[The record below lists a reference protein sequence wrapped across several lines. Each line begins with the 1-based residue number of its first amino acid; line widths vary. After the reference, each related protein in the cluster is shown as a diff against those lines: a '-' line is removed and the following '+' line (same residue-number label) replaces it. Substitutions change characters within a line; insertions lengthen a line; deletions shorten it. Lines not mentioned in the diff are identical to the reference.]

1 MEQGVFQS
9 CRYSQVNSDIIDHHQ
24 HHWAAVV
31 SRGWAKAS
39 ACRLQVNPLVRSSA
53 RSCPSRICSGRLY
66 TACGWF
72 PLWYGLQVVMYVHEF
87 HRSSLNQLVC
97 PVLGPLHFSHI
108 TDYVYD
114 FCPLPDPDVGL
125 SVPVCDGELYT
136 TFDFGLGSTKFV
148 LWLVT
153 QSV

>member
-9 CRYSQVNSDIIDHHQ
+9 CRYSQMNSDIIDHHQ

-72 PLWYGLQVVMYVHEF
+72 PLWYGLKIVMYVHEF
-87 HRSSLNQLVC
+87 HRSSLKQLVSWD
-97 PVLGPLHFSHI
+97 HFIFLTLLIMSM
-108 TDYVYD
+108 T
-114 FCPLPDPDVGL
+114 
-125 SVPVCDGELYT
+125 
-136 TFDFGLGSTKFV
+136 FV
-148 LWLVT
+148 LFLTQMLVFL
-153 QSV
+153 SLYVMVSYIRLSILV